1 MTGEAANQEVV
12 ELLHAAESALA
23 DGRPVDAEKICRTL
37 VDRLPKHADAQY
49 LLAEAL
55 RLQGRVEECE
65 LTYRSC
71 VLAHPEHS
79 ESWAALASML
89 FEQVRWE
96 EARRAANRSLREDP
110 YNPEAAFVRGA
121 LRERRDDYAGAH
133 RDFLRAWRSSP
144 KDWPLPI
151 PLDDDVLESVVE
163 EAINLLH
170 PTLRDYLANVAII
183 LEDYP
188 AEEVL
193 LQYDPPA
200 AATGLLGYFS
210 GASLM
215 ERSVTNPWSN
225 LPSAIVIYRRN
236 IERMA
241 ATKEEI
247 IEHLCITFFHEV
259 GHFLGLSGED
269 LVQHDTE

>member
-1 MTGEAANQEVV
+1 MTGEPANQEVTD
-12 ELLHAAESALA
+12 LLHAAEHALA
-23 DGRPVDAEKICRTL
+23 EGRPVDAEQICRKV
-37 VDRLPKHADAQY
+37 VDKAPQHADAQY
-49 LLAEAL
+49 LLAESL
-55 RLQGRVEECE
+55 RLQGRIEECE
-65 LTYRSC
+65 LTYRAC
-71 VLAHPEHS
+71 VLSHPEHS

-133 RDFLRAWRSSP
+133 RDFLRAWKSSP
-144 KDWPLPI
+144 RDWPLPI
-151 PLDDDVLESVVE
+151 PLDDEVLETVVE
-163 EAINLLH
+163 EAIHLLH

-215 ERSVTNPWSN
+215 ERSVANPWSN

-241 ATKEEI
+241 TTKEEI
-247 IEHLCITFFHEV
+247 IEQLCITFFLEV
-259 GHFLGLSGED
+259 GHFLGLSEED
-269 LVQHDTE
+269 LIQRDLE

>member
-1 MTGEAANQEVV
+1 MTAEPASQELVD
-12 ELLHAAESALA
+12 LLQAAESALA
-23 DGRPVDAEKICRTL
+23 DGRPVDAEKICRS
-37 VDRLPKHADAQY
+37 VVNREPQHAEAQY

-65 LTYRSC
+65 LTYRAC
-71 VLAHPEHS
+71 VLSHPEHS

-144 KDWPLPI
+144 RDWPLPV
-151 PLDDDVLESVVE
+151 PLEDEVLESVVE
-163 EAINLLH
+163 EAIHLLH

-215 ERSVTNPWSN
+215 DRAAANPWSN

-241 ATKEEI
+241 TTKEEI
-247 IEHLCITFFHEV
+247 IEQLCITFFHEV
-259 GHFLGLSGED
+259 GHFLGLSEED
-269 LVQHDTE
+269 LVKRDLD

>member
-1 MTGEAANQEVV
+1 MTGQAAPKDLAA
-12 ELLHAAESALA
+12 LLHAAESALA
-23 DGRPVDAEKICRTL
+23 EGRPVDAEKFCRSA
-37 VDRLPKHADAQY
+37 VDHAPECADAKY

-55 RLQGRVEECE
+55 RLQGRMEECE

-71 VLAHPEHS
+71 VLSHPEHS
-79 ESWAALASML
+79 ESWAALSSML

-96 EARRAANRSLREDP
+96 EARRTANRSLREDP
-110 YNPEAAFVRGA
+110 SNPEASFVRGA

-144 KDWPLPI
+144 RDWPLPVA
-151 PLDDDVLESVVE
+151 LDDETLESVVE
-163 EAINLLH
+163 EAIHLLH
-170 PTLRDYLANVAII
+170 PSLRDYLANVAII

-215 ERSVTNPWSN
+215 ERSVANPWSN

-241 ATKEEI
+241 TTREEV
-247 IEHLCITFFHEV
+247 IEQLCITFFHEV
-259 GHFLGLSGED
+259 GHFLGLGEED
-269 LVQHDTE
+269 LIERDLG